1 MSSPAERYAAARL
14 RAKAERSAL
23 NHFTSLYDFELDEFQ
38 VRACQALEAGRGVL
52 VAAPTGSGKTLVGEF
67 AVHLALESGSKCF
80 YTTPIKAL
88 SNQKFHDLVDR
99 YGADKVG
106 LLTGDNSINGEAPVV
121 VMTTEVL
128 RNMMY
133 AGSHT
138 LVGLSHVVMDEVHYL
153 ADRFRGAVWEEVIIQ
168 LPEHVAV
175 TALSATVSNAEE
187 FGAWLA
193 TVRGDTEVVVEEHRP
208 VPLWQ
213 HVMAG
218 TRLLDL
224 FVDDDQTE
232 LNPELMRLAR
242 DSSRAEKLAGQRPQ
256 RGNRRPRGPHFTSRV
271 EMIDRLESAQ
281 LLPVIT
287 FIFSRA
293 GCDAAVEQCLGA
305 GVRLTTPEERE
316 LIREIVAQRCEQIPP
331 EDLAVLGYGEFAEA
345 LSRGIAAHH
354 AGMLPTFKEIVEELF
369 QQGLVRAVFAT
380 ETLALGINMPAR
392 SVALEKLVKWNG
404 ETHADIT
411 PGEYTQ
417 LTGRAGRRGIDVEG
431 HAVVLWHPG
440 FDPGSLAG
448 LASARTYPLRSSF
461 KPSYNMAVNLVSQLG
476 RHAAREV
483 LETSF
488 AQFQADRAVVGL
500 ASQIRRNEEALTGYH
515 DAMTC
520 HLGDFAEYAAIRQQL
535 SDREKDLAR
544 SGAARR
550 RAQAADS
557 LATLSVGD
565 IIVVPSGRHTGPAVV
580 LDPGLRD
587 PGDEP
592 RPFVLTIDRQ
602 VRRLSIVDFSAAV
615 EPLGRLRI
623 PQHFSARSAHSRRDL
638 ASALREKMKGI
649 DLPSRSRTRSQ
660 AADDDEILALR
671 HQMRRH
677 PCHGCDDRETH
688 SRWSER
694 YYRLRRETDDLE
706 RRVESRTSSIAREF
720 DRVCT
725 LLSQLG
731 YLDEPRDTG
740 SVVVTEAG
748 RLLAGLYSESDLLA
762 AEALRRG
769 LWDDLTPAELASVCS
784 ALVYE
789 SRSSEDGTP
798 PKVPRGAAQD
808 ALGTMVRLWAELD
821 DLEKEHRLSFM
832 REPDLGFCWTAYR
845 WASGRRLETVL
856 READLSAGD
865 FVRWCKQ
872 LIDLL
877 GQIAT
882 ASERY
887 GGPESP
893 LADRARQAIH
903 ALRRGVVAY
912 SSVS

>member
-1 MSSPAERYAAARL
+1 M
-14 RAKAERSAL
+14 
-23 NHFTSLYDFELDEFQ
+23 
-38 VRACQALEAGRGVL
+38 
-52 VAAPTGSGKTLVGEF
+52 
-67 AVHLALESGSKCF
+67 
-80 YTTPIKAL
+80 
-88 SNQKFHDLVDR
+88 
-99 YGADKVG
+99 
-106 LLTGDNSINGEAPVV
+106 
-121 VMTTEVL
+121 
-128 RNMMY
+128 
-133 AGSHT
+133 
-138 LVGLSHVVMDEVHYL
+138 
-153 ADRFRGAVWEEVIIQ
+153 
-168 LPEHVAV
+168 
-175 TALSATVSNAEE
+175 
-187 FGAWLA
+187 
-193 TVRGDTEVVVEEHRP
+193 
-208 VPLWQ
+208 
-213 HVMAG
+213 
-218 TRLLDL
+218 
-224 FVDDDQTE
+224 
-232 LNPELMRLAR
+232 
-242 DSSRAEKLAGQRPQ
+242 
-256 RGNRRPRGPHFTSRV
+256 
-271 EMIDRLESAQ
+271 
-281 LLPVIT
+281 
-287 FIFSRA
+287 
-293 GCDAAVEQCLGA
+293 
-305 GVRLTTPEERE
+305 
-316 LIREIVAQRCEQIPP
+316 
-331 EDLAVLGYGEFAEA
+331 
-345 LSRGIAAHH
+345 
-354 AGMLPTFKEIVEELF
+354 
-369 QQGLVRAVFAT
+369 
-380 ETLALGINMPAR
+380 
-392 SVALEKLVKWNG
+392 
-404 ETHADIT
+404 
-411 PGEYTQ
+411 
-417 LTGRAGRRGIDVEG
+417 
-431 HAVVLWHPG
+431 
-440 FDPGSLAG
+440 
-448 LASARTYPLRSSF
+448 
-461 KPSYNMAVNLVSQLG
+461 
-476 RHAAREV
+476 
-483 LETSF
+483 
-488 AQFQADRAVVGL
+488 
-500 ASQIRRNEEALTGYH
+500 
-515 DAMTC
+515 
-520 HLGDFAEYAAIRQQL
+520 
-535 SDREKDLAR
+535 
-544 SGAARR
+544 
-550 RAQAADS
+550 
-557 LATLSVGD
+557 SVGD

-731 YLDEPRDTG
+731 YLDEPRGTG

-887 GGPESP
+887 VGPESP